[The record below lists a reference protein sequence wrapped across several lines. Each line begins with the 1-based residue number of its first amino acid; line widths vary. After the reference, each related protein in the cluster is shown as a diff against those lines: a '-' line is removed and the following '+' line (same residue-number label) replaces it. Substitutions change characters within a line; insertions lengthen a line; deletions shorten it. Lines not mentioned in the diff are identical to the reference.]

1 VSDKLILD
9 CTCGSRSIW
18 FEKNEP
24 HTLYCDRRQ
33 EHFEGDFGTVK
44 AHRTIHI
51 EPDMIAD
58 FTNLPFDDNTFNM
71 VVFDPPHIIGHN
83 EGWLNKRYGDY
94 STKEEALESVSK
106 GIAECMR
113 VLKPNGTLIFK
124 WADLS
129 VSTAEILKRIDYK
142 PLFGHRSGKKSNTH
156 WMCFMKFDDRKDG
169 AE

>member
-1 VSDKLILD
+1 MSEKLILD

-58 FTNLPFDDNTFNM
+58 FTNLPFNDNTFHM

-83 EGWLNKRYGDY
+83 DGWLNKRYGDY

-156 WMCFMKFDDRKDG
+156 WMCFMKFDDEKDG

>member
-1 VSDKLILD
+1 MSEKLILD
-9 CTCGSRSIW
+9 CTCGCRSIW

-33 EHFEGDFGTVK
+33 EHFESDYG

-58 FTNLPFDDNTFNM
+58 FTNLPFDDNTFHM
-71 VVFDPPHIIGHN
+71 VVFDPPHIIGHSN
-83 EGWLNKRYGDY
+83 GWINKRYSNY

-106 GIAECMR
+106 GIAERMR

-124 WADLS
+124 WADLT
-129 VSTAEILKRIDYK
+129 VSTAEILKRIDFK

-156 WMCFMKFDDRKDG
+156 WMCFMKFDDGKDG